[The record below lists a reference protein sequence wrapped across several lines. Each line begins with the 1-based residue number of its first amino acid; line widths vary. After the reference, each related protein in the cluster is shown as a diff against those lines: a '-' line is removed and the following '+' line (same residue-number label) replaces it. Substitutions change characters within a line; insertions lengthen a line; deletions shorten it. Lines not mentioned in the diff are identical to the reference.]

1 MQKPETSGTQAPTLG
16 ELREVLDWDRLIQFE
31 VARRD
36 EYAVDYA
43 RLIEEVKHQP
53 IIARAT
59 WNAGETLL
67 HVAASQGQ
75 RELAA
80 LLLELGAD
88 VNAYCPEGIP
98 LHYAAHSGSHEMA
111 ELLVEAGSELNRQ
124 ECRGRTAVDIASSPA
139 HNWAAVKYLI
149 SVGAVPNQEST
160 LENIRVMRESG
171 LWDELSIRPVTF
183 APQWRTDAAV
193 ALARQMYESHDFGAM
208 PILADALQDA
218 GCDNADILDHC
229 RSPGPHV
236 RGCWVVDLVLGK
248 E

>member
-1 MQKPETSGTQAPTLG
+1 VG
-16 ELREVLDWDRLIQFE
+16 ELRERLDWDRLTQFE
-31 VARRD
+31 VARHNAY
-36 EYAVDYA
+36 EVDFA
-43 RLIEEVKHQP
+43 RLIEEVRHQP

-59 WNAGETLL
+59 WAAGETLL
-67 HVAASQGQ
+67 HVAAGQGHL
-75 RELAA
+75 ELAA

-98 LHYAAHSGSHEMA
+98 LHDAAHSGSYEMA
-111 ELLVEAGSELNRQ
+111 KFLVESGSELDRQ
-124 ECRGRTAVDIASSPA
+124 ECRGRTAVDIASNPA

-171 LWDELSIRPVTF
+171 LWDELSIHPATF
-183 APQWRTDAAV
+183 APQWRTDTAV

-218 GCDNADILDHC
+218 GCEDASILNHC
-229 RSPGPHV
+229 RDEGPHV
-236 RGCWVVDLVLGK
+236 RGCWVLGLVLGK